1 MYNAGY
7 NAAQFGEISAF
18 AAEFM
23 APFDPNNYF
32 DGVNNWNVDTSG
44 RLTGVNNIQE
54 SKKGG
59 GGRAAAKMLKGLVQQ
74 ATNLSHKIGKNSVK
88 MTTPNVRYHYDLR
101 GPAHKGVNTPHVQRS
116 LPNVDPSG
124 TLHWNKDSKWVR
136 PMTQQEI
143 RMIRKRYGL

>member
-1 MYNAGY
+1 ML
-7 NAAQFGEISAF
+7 IH
-18 AAEFM
+18 
-23 APFDPNNYF
+23 
-32 DGVNNWNVDTSG
+32 
-44 RLTGVNNIQE
+44 LTGVNNIQE